1 MFTMI
6 DKKRIEKLLNKLD
19 DVQKQINDIH
29 NELLIELGND
39 ELSPAERAEIEKIR
53 SENDFRTFDEWEKEK
68 PLD

>member
-1 MFTMI
+1 MI